1 MHTIPK
7 LWDTATLKAR
17 TQDAIACAEGAQ
29 SEQDWQRATIY
40 AERALSDKGRRF
52 QACRLPACRRA
63 RGCRGNPAI
72 CLPASAGES
81 AGMGEA
87 IDRIYVQIQQQRR
100 RAALLG
106 RRLDM
111 LDPATRKLR
120 RRK

>member
-7 LWDTATLKAR
+7 LWDTATLKAH

-29 SEQDWQRATIY
+29 SEQDWERATIY
-40 AERALSDKGRRF
+40 AERALSDKRRRF
-52 QACRLPACRRA
+52 QDCRLPACRRA
-63 RGCRGNPAI
+63 RGCRGNPAT
-72 CLPASAGES
+72 CLPANACES

-87 IDRIYVQIQQQRR
+87 IDGIYVQIQQQRR
-100 RAALLG
+100 HAAMLG

-111 LDPATRKLR
+111 LDPVTRKLP